1 MSNKSPSFS
10 VLDLLESQHA
20 EVDELIKQL
29 ENGTGDRT
37 AAFRELADKLAAH
50 ATVEEKLFY
59 PAVMQSKTSELL
71 HESVEEHLAIK
82 RVLSGMLD
90 LDPEADA
97 DEFEEELATLK
108 DKVSHHAHDEEEGE
122 LFPILRRT
130 MSEDELA
137 GLGNEVLV
145 MFEELMGKEPRR
157 SVPDETYEA
166 AQLPG

>member
-1 MSNKSPSFS
+1 MSNNSPSFN
-10 VLDLLESQHA
+10 VLELLESQHT
-20 EVDELIKQL
+20 EVDELIEQL

-37 AAFRELADKLAAH
+37 AVFRELADKLAAH

-59 PAVMQSKTSELL
+59 PAVMQSETSELL
-71 HESVEEHLAIK
+71 HRSVEDHLNIK
-82 RVLSGMLD
+82 RVLANM
-90 LDPEADA
+90 LDPEADE
-97 DEFEEELATLK
+97 DEFEEELADLK
-108 DKVSHHAHDEEEGE
+108 DKVSHHAHEEEEGE
-122 LFPILRRT
+122 LFPIVRRS

-145 MFEELMGKEPRR
+145 MFEQLMEKEPRR